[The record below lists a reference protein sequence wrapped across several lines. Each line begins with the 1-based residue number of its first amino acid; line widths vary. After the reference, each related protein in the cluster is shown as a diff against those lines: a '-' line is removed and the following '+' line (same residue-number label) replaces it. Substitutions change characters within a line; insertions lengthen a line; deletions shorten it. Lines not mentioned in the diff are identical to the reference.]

1 MIPPQRNH
9 LAMLGL
15 LVSSA
20 CLTTANSQ
28 TVTVEKKNKLQYDQA
43 INIKFDYPQ
52 DYAPKDRDWVG
63 IFEDTNPSL
72 PLTTYPESDGNLS
85 FYLRICNQSDAPC
98 PALPLPTTGTLQ
110 FYVKDPSAAYEKQW
124 PIPIGEYRACLVDD
138 GGSGNESTG
147 NYQVVGS
154 CMKFSVKES
163 KKSTKMVLKSRVK
176 VLKSTY
182 NYEETI
188 SASFKNARM
197 ITNAWVGIYDYDAD
211 LKKGDP
217 GVDDPLMWVYTGCN
231 NVMGDQNT
239 NNNCA
244 IKEKFGQVDF
254 KEDNTDGWP
263 LPEGKYMVMISFD
276 NNSPHRNIKFNRTEF
291 RITA

>member
-138 GGSGNESTG
+138 GGSGNEYTG

-154 CMKFSVKES
+154 CMKFSVK
-163 KKSTKMVLKSRVK
+163 KSRKSRKMVSKSRVK

-244 IKEKFGQVDF
+244 VKKKHGQVDF
-254 KEDNTDGWP
+254 KEDNTYGWP

-276 NNSPHRNIKFNRTEF
+276 NNSPHGNIKFNRTEF

>member
-138 GGSGNESTG
+138 GGSGNEYTG

-154 CMKFSVKES
+154 CMKFSVK
-163 KKSTKMVLKSRVK
+163 KSRKSRKMVSKSRVK

-244 IKEKFGQVDF
+244 VKKKHGQVDF
-254 KEDNTDGWP
+254 KEDNTYGWP
-263 LPEGKYMVMISFD
+263 LPEGKL
-276 NNSPHRNIKFNRTEF
+276 HKK
-291 RITA
+291 A

>member
-138 GGSGNESTG
+138 GGSGNEYTG

-154 CMKFSVKES
+154 CMKFSVK
-163 KKSTKMVLKSRVK
+163 KSRKSRKMVSKSRVK

-244 IKEKFGQVDF
+244 VKKKHGQVDF
-254 KEDNTDGWP
+254 KEDNTYGWP
-263 LPEGKYMVMISFD
+263 LPEGKYMLMISFD
-276 NNSPHRNIKFNRTEF
+276 NNSPHGNIKFNRTEF